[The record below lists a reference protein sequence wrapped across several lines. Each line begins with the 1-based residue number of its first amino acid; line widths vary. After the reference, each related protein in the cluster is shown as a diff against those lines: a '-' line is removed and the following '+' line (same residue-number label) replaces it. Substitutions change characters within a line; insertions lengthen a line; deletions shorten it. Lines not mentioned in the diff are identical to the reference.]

1 MFNTNFSYTDHY
13 APDSSFINNVW
24 YNRNNNE
31 LVVVIGDNAY
41 LYENVDFANVR
52 QLVDAYSVGTHY
64 NTIFK
69 GKFSPAKSLGAANTI
84 GVSYERKKDLD
95 DTNAVN
101 VTPTKEFSLTAPA
114 PVKSEEEVP
123 RIKIHFVLDGHGDK
137 VFKFKAKSERVED
150 AIEELRFHVAAFG
163 ATGKVKKVV
172 VTFD

>member
-13 APDSSFINNVW
+13 TTDSSFIHNVW
-24 YNRNNNE
+24 YNRNNKE
-31 LVVVIGDNAY
+31 LLVVISGNTY
-41 LYENVDFANVR
+41 LYENVDFASVR

-69 GKFSPAKSLGAANTI
+69 SKFSPAKALGDANRI
-84 GVSYERKKDLD
+84 GVSLERMKDLD

-114 PVKSEEEVP
+114 PVKDEEEVP
-123 RIKIHFVLDGHGDK
+123 RIKIHFVLNGHGDK

-150 AIEELRFHVAAFG
+150 AIEELRLHVAAFG